1 MNLGGTM
8 VRSRLIP
15 AICVLLAVSGCDKLR
30 AQLPEEL
37 ARHWPGAEGAD
48 AIPQAPPAPLPAP
61 APPAVAPELAK
72 DLPVVPQVSLA
83 DSLLAAGS
91 VAANLLEPAQPGAE
105 TLQAQA
111 AQPPKSRGEKAVALL
126 RAAGVELA
134 DGAVRDEGER
144 LVLSLEAADADHYE
158 EELVTQW
165 ALGFAVLGAL
175 GAPQVAVVTLI
186 DGTPMVEITASA
198 LDIQALAAES
208 IDTGEFF
215 RRATFKRLG
224 PEADDRLD
232 AAVQADTAVEAEDE
246 AEARPAKSPGKMRVA
261 PATGRAS
268 TNRAPSSG
276 RATGAAAPYQ
286 RGNSGRAPR

>member
-1 MNLGGTM
+1 ML
-8 VRSRLIP
+8 RSPWIP
-15 AICVLLAVSGCDKLR
+15 TICALLALSSCDKVR

-48 AIPQAPPAPLPAP
+48 VISQAPPAPLPAP
-61 APPAVAPELAK
+61 APPAAAPELAK
-72 DLPVVPQVSLA
+72 DLPVVPQVSLV

-91 VAANLLEPAQPGAE
+91 VAANLLEPAQPGTE
-105 TLQAQA
+105 PLQAQA
-111 AQPPKSRGEKAVALL
+111 AQPSKSRSEKALTLL

-144 LVLSLEAADADHYE
+144 LVLTLEAAEADHYE

-186 DGTPMVEITASA
+186 DGAPMVEITASA

-215 RRATFKRLG
+215 RRASFKRLG
-224 PEADDRLD
+224 PEPDARVD
-232 AAVQADTAVEAEDE
+232 AAVQADTALDAEGE
-246 AEARPAKSPGKMRVA
+246 GEPRPAKSPGKIRVA
-261 PATGRAS
+261 PATGRAT

>member
-1 MNLGGTM
+1 ML
-8 VRSRLIP
+8 RSPWIP
-15 AICVLLAVSGCDKLR
+15 TICALLALSSCDKVR

-37 ARHWPGAEGAD
+37 ARHWPLAEQAQ

-61 APPAVAPELAK
+61 APPAAAPELAK
-72 DLPVVPQVSLA
+72 DLPVVPQVSLV

-105 TLQAQA
+105 PLQAQA
-111 AQPPKSRGEKAVALL
+111 AQPPQSRGQKAVALL

-144 LVLSLEAADADHYE
+144 LVLTLEAAEADHYE

-175 GAPQVAVVTLI
+175 GAPQVAVVTLVG
-186 DGTPMVEITASA
+186 GTPMVEITASA

-215 RRATFKRLG
+215 RRASFKRLG
-224 PEADDRLD
+224 PQPDARLD
-232 AAVQADTAVEAEDE
+232 AAVHADTAADAEDE
-246 AEARPAKSPGKMRVA
+246 AEPRPAKSPGRIRVA
-261 PATGRAS
+261 PATGRAT

-276 RATGAAAPYQ
+276 RASGAAAPYQ

>member
-1 MNLGGTM
+1 ML
-8 VRSRLIP
+8 RSPWIP
-15 AICVLLAVSGCDKLR
+15 TICALLALSGCDKVR
-30 AQLPEEL
+30 AQLPDEL

-48 AIPQAPPAPLPAP
+48 VISQAPPAPLPAP
-61 APPAVAPELAK
+61 APPAAAPELAK
-72 DLPVVPQVSLA
+72 DLPVVPQVSLV

-105 TLQAQA
+105 PLQAQA
-111 AQPPKSRGEKAVALL
+111 AQPPQSRGQKAVALM

-144 LVLSLEAADADHYE
+144 LVLTLEAAEADHYE

-165 ALGFAVLGAL
+165 ALGFAVLGALGAL

-215 RRATFKRLG
+215 RRASFKRLG
-224 PEADDRLD
+224 PQPDARLD
-232 AAVQADTAVEAEDE
+232 AAVQADTAVETEDE
-246 AEARPAKSPGKMRVA
+246 AEPRPAKSPGKIRVA
-261 PATGRAS
+261 PATGRAT

>member
-1 MNLGGTM
+1 ML
-8 VRSRLIP
+8 RSPWIP
-15 AICVLLAVSGCDKLR
+15 TICALLALSSCDKVR

-37 ARHWPGAEGAD
+37 ARHWPLAEQAQ

-61 APPAVAPELAK
+61 APPAAAPELAK
-72 DLPVVPQVSLA
+72 DLPVVPQVSLV

-91 VAANLLEPAQPGAE
+91 VAANLLEPAQLGAE
-105 TLQAQA
+105 PQQAQV
-111 AQPPKSRGEKAVALL
+111 AQPPQSRGQKAVALL

-144 LVLSLEAADADHYE
+144 LVLTLEAAEADHYE

-215 RRATFKRLG
+215 RRASFKRLG
-224 PEADDRLD
+224 PQPDARLD
-232 AAVQADTAVEAEDE
+232 AAVHADTAADAEDE
-246 AEARPAKSPGKMRVA
+246 AEPRPAKSPGRIRVA
-261 PATGRAS
+261 PATGRAT

-276 RATGAAAPYQ
+276 RASGAAAPYQ

>member
-1 MNLGGTM
+1 ML
-8 VRSRLIP
+8 RSPWIP
-15 AICVLLAVSGCDKLR
+15 TICALLALSSCDKVR

-37 ARHWPGAEGAD
+37 ARHWPLAEQAQ

-61 APPAVAPELAK
+61 APPAAAPELAK
-72 DLPVVPQVSLA
+72 DLPVVPQVSLV

-105 TLQAQA
+105 PLQAQA
-111 AQPPKSRGEKAVALL
+111 AQPPQSRGQKAVALL

-144 LVLSLEAADADHYE
+144 LVLTLEAAEADHYE

-215 RRATFKRLG
+215 RRASFKRLG
-224 PEADDRLD
+224 PQPDARLD
-232 AAVQADTAVEAEDE
+232 AAVHADTAADAEDE
-246 AEARPAKSPGKMRVA
+246 AEPRPAKSPGRIRVA
-261 PATGRAS
+261 PATGRAT

-276 RATGAAAPYQ
+276 RASGAAAPYQ